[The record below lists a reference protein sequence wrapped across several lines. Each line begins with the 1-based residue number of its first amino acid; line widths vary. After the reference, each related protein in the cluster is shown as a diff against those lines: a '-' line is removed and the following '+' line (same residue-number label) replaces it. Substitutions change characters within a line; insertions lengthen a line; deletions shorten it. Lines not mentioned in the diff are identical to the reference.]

1 VRVAVI
7 DIGTNSIRIE
17 AFQIDKGLPTMIF
30 RSSTM
35 PKLGLNIKE
44 SKLLH
49 EKGKEYALKALE
61 EFTSKDLKID
71 KIIAVG
77 TSALRQAENS
87 EEFLKEVKD
96 KTGIK
101 IEIITGKQEAF
112 LTSIA
117 ISKFEPTYS
126 LFKDK
131 NSIIIDVGGGST
143 EVALLN
149 NSEVYSPH
157 SLEVG
162 AITTKFN
169 QYPVTIKDIESFNSK
184 IDLEL
189 SNISQKFY
197 NSIIDVAFCSSGT
210 ARTIAKTGFMKKS
223 LNGELNI
230 EDLSY
235 LIGRLKTL
243 TIDEIKQIEGID
255 SKRADIILPGSLI
268 LYKVLE
274 KLNISKFIVSNF
286 SLRHGLLARLD
297 M

>member
-1 VRVAVI
+1 MRVAVI

-35 PKLGLNIKE
+35 PKLGLNIK
-44 SKLLH
+44 SSNLLH
-49 EKGKEYALKALE
+49 KKGREYALKTLE
-61 EFTSKDLKID
+61 DFTSKDLKID

-77 TSALRQAENS
+77 TSALRQAQDS
-87 EEFLKEVKD
+87 EEFLAEVKE

-101 IEIITGKQEAF
+101 IEIISGKQEAF

-126 LFKDK
+126 SYKDK

-143 EVALLN
+143 EIALLN
-149 NSEVYSPH
+149 NAEVYSPH
-157 SLEVG
+157 SLEAG
-162 AITTKFN
+162 AITTKFS
-169 QYPVTIKDIESFNSK
+169 QYPVDKKDIEDFNSK
-184 IDLEL
+184 IDSEL
-189 SNISQKFY
+189 NKISQRFY

-210 ARTIAKTGFMKKS
+210 ARTIAKTDFMKKS
-223 LNGELNI
+223 SNGELNI

-235 LIGRLKTL
+235 LIARLKTL

-286 SLRHGLLARLD
+286 SLRHGLLARFE